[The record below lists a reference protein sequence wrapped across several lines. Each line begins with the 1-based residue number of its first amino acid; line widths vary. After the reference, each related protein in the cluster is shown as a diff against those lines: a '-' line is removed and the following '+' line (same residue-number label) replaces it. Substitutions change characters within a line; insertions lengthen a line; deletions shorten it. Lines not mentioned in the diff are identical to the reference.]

1 MMLLIQNMR
10 FGLQHPSFSFDYKDN
25 DTSQIFHSLESL
37 VTSAEEKGF
46 DSFWVMDHFHQ
57 LQMMGAPGEPM
68 LEGWTT
74 ISALAGVTKK
84 IKLGTLVTGIIYRHP
99 SILAKIGATLDVL
112 SKGRLFMG
120 VGAGWNEEE
129 SLAYGI
135 ASSFPSIRERL
146 DRLEEAI
153 QIIRKMW
160 TDEPT
165 ATFVGRYYQIKN
177 AYCNPKPIQ
186 RPSPPILV
194 GGEGEKRTL
203 EIVAKYADACN
214 LFGSPETVKR
224 KLDVLKEHCKKVGR
238 DYDSILKTK
247 LGGVLIDND
256 EEEAKKRVNLIL
268 KGMSEQQI
276 KEYIIYGTADSV
288 LQQIELLEKVGIQ
301 YFIVNLEPSRQFDEL
316 ESFAMNIIEKVR

>member
-1 MMLLIQNMR
+1 MR

-25 DTSQIFHSLESL
+25 DTSQIFHSLKSL

-112 SKGRLFMG
+112 SNGRLFMG

-214 LFGSPETVKR
+214 LLGSPETIKR

-247 LGGVLIDND
+247 LGGVLIDNN

-301 YFIVNLEPSRQFDEL
+301 YFIVNLEPSRQFDDL
-316 ESFAMNIIEKVR
+316 ESFAMNIIEKMR

>member
-1 MMLLIQNMR
+1 MR

-25 DTSQIFHSLESL
+25 DTSQILGSLKNL

-57 LQMMGAPGEPM
+57 LQMIGAPGEPM

-74 ISALAGVTKK
+74 ISALAGVTTK

-99 SILAKIGATLDVL
+99 SILAKMGATLDVI

-120 VGAGWNEEE
+120 IGAGWNEEE

-135 ASSFPSIRERL
+135 ASSFPSNRERL

-165 ATFVGRYYQIKN
+165 ATFIGKYYQIKN

-194 GGEGEKRTL
+194 GGSGEKRTL

-214 LFGSPETVKR
+214 LFGSPETVKT
-224 KLDVLKEHCKKVGR
+224 KLNALKEHCKKVGR

-247 LGGVLIDND
+247 LGSVLIDKN
-256 EEEAKKRVNLIL
+256 EEVAKERVSRIF

-276 KEYIIYGTADSV
+276 SEYVIYGTADSV
-288 LQQIELLEKVGIQ
+288 EKQIEILEEVGIQ
-301 YFIVNLEPSRQFDEL
+301 YFIVNLEFSRELEEL
-316 ESFAMNIIEKVR
+316 ESFAKNVIEKMK

>member
-1 MMLLIQNMR
+1 MR
-10 FGLQHPSFSFDYKDN
+10 FGLQHPSFSFDYKDD
-25 DTSQIFHSLESL
+25 DTSQIFQSLKNL

-57 LQMMGAPGEPM
+57 LQMIGAPGEPM

-74 ISALAGVTKK
+74 ISALAGVTTK
-84 IKLGTLVTGIIYRHP
+84 IKLGTLVTGVIYRHP
-99 SILAKIGATLDVL
+99 SILAKMGATLDVI

-120 VGAGWNEEE
+120 IGAGWNEEE

-135 ASSFPSIRERL
+135 ASSFPSNRERL

-160 TDEPT
+160 TEEPT
-165 ATFVGRYYQIKN
+165 ATFNGKYYQIKN

-194 GGEGEKRTL
+194 GGSGEKRTL
-203 EIVAKYADACN
+203 EIVARYADACN
-214 LFGSPETVKR
+214 LFGSPETVKT
-224 KLDVLKEHCKKVGR
+224 KLNVLKEHCKKVGR

-247 LGGVLIDND
+247 LGSVLIDKN
-256 EEEAKKRVNLIL
+256 EEAEKERVSHIF

-276 KEYIIYGTADSV
+276 SEYVIYGTADSV
-288 LQQIELLEKVGIQ
+288 EKQIERLEKVGIQ
-301 YFIVNLEPSRQFDEL
+301 YFIVNLEFSRELEEL
-316 ESFAMNIIEKVR
+316 ESFAKNVIEKMK

>member
-1 MMLLIQNMR
+1 MQLIQNMR

-288 LQQIELLEKVGIQ
+288 LQQIEMLEKVGIQ

-316 ESFAMNIIEKVR
+316 ESFAMNIIEKMR

>member
-1 MMLLIQNMR
+1 MR

-288 LQQIELLEKVGIQ
+288 LQQIEMLEKVGIQ

-316 ESFAMNIIEKVR
+316 ESFAKNIIEKMR

>member
-1 MMLLIQNMR
+1 MR
-10 FGLQHPSFSFDYKDN
+10 FGLQHPSFSFDYKDD
-25 DTSQIFHSLESL
+25 DTSQIFQSLKNL

-57 LQMMGAPGEPM
+57 LQMIGAPGEPM

-74 ISALAGVTKK
+74 ISALAGVTTK
-84 IKLGTLVTGIIYRHP
+84 IKLGTLVTGVIYRHP
-99 SILAKIGATLDVL
+99 SILAKMGATLDVI

-120 VGAGWNEEE
+120 IGAGWNEEE

-135 ASSFPSIRERL
+135 ASSFPSNRERL
-146 DRLEEAI
+146 ERLEEAI

-160 TDEPT
+160 TEDPT
-165 ATFVGRYYQIKN
+165 ATFTGKYYQIKN

-194 GGEGEKRTL
+194 GGSGEKRTL
-203 EIVAKYADACN
+203 EIVARYADACN
-214 LFGSPETVKR
+214 LFGSPETVKT
-224 KLDVLKEHCKKVGR
+224 KLNVLKEHCKKVGR

-247 LGGVLIDND
+247 LGRVLIDKN
-256 EEEAKKRVNLIL
+256 EEAAKERVSRIF

-276 KEYIIYGTADSV
+276 SEYVIYGTADSV
-288 LQQIELLEKVGIQ
+288 EKQIKMLEEVGIQ
-301 YFIVNLEPSRQFDEL
+301 YFIVNLEFSRELEEL
-316 ESFAMNIIEKVR
+316 ESFAKNVIEKMK

>member
-1 MMLLIQNMR
+1 
-10 FGLQHPSFSFDYKDN
+10 
-25 DTSQIFHSLESL
+25 
-37 VTSAEEKGF
+37 
-46 DSFWVMDHFHQ
+46 
-57 LQMMGAPGEPM
+57 M

-74 ISALAGVTKK
+74 ISALAGVTTK

-99 SILAKIGATLDVL
+99 SILAKMGATLDVI

-120 VGAGWNEEE
+120 IGAGWNEEE

-135 ASSFPSIRERL
+135 ASSFPSNRERL

-165 ATFVGRYYQIKN
+165 ATFTGKYYQIKT

-194 GGEGEKRTL
+194 GGAGEKRTL

-214 LFGSPETVKR
+214 LFGSSETVKR

-247 LGGVLIDND
+247 LGSVIIDKN
-256 EEEAKKRVNLIL
+256 EEAAKDRVSHIF
-268 KGMSEQQI
+268 KGMPEQQI
-276 KEYIIYGTADSV
+276 SQYVIYGTADSIV
-288 LQQIELLEKVGIQ
+288 KQI
-301 YFIVNLEPSRQFDEL
+301 
-316 ESFAMNIIEKVR
+316 

>member
-1 MMLLIQNMR
+1 MMQLIQNMR

-288 LQQIELLEKVGIQ
+288 LQQIEMLEKVGIQ

-316 ESFAMNIIEKVR
+316 ESFAMNIIEKMR

>member
-1 MMLLIQNMR
+1 MR

-25 DTSQIFHSLESL
+25 DTSQIFHSLKSL

-112 SKGRLFMG
+112 SNGRLFMG

-135 ASSFPSIRERL
+135 ASSFPSIRERV

-165 ATFVGRYYQIKN
+165 ATFIGKYYQIKN

-256 EEEAKKRVNLIL
+256 EKEAKKRVNLIL

-288 LQQIELLEKVGIQ
+288 LQQIEMLEKVGIQ

-316 ESFAMNIIEKVR
+316 ESFAKNIIEKMR